1 METVA
6 ETLVRVMDGTDHA
19 ERIALALV
27 ERAEAG
33 DLKAVQL
40 VLAMLGEDP
49 ENKAEEDAV
58 YRIELGPGV
67 ERLCK

>member
-1 METVA
+1 METIA

-58 YRIELGPGV
+58 YRIEFGPGV
-67 ERLCK
+67 EDFCK